1 MGRYLL
7 CFVPIE
13 HGWLGWSLYFNEI
26 GKCVDLFSGHESGTD
41 CPAANRNFVWETIG
55 FTNLFNQICQADA
68 DIECCRVLPFGEFRI
83 DTNEANCKHLE
94 SLCKK
99 DGRRYIYAYHVQPD
113 KDMHKTGCYSESVK
127 AHNVLFDKQI
137 EQFGN
142 DLQDTH
148 LNFLCFAI

>member
-1 MGRYLL
+1 M
-7 CFVPIE
+7 
-13 HGWLGWSLYFNEI
+13 
-26 GKCVDLFSGHESGTD
+26 DLFSGHESGTD